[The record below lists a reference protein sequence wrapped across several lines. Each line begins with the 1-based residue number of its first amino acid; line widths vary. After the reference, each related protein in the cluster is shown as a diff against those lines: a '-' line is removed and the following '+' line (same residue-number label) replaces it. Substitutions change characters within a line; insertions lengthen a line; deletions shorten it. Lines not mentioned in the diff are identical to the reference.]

1 MHLTFL
7 LLGTSSSFVFP
18 LAAFS
23 SFARTS
29 SGESR
34 RADRSVQS
42 RIARREKGRGIG
54 RKPTD
59 AQLGN
64 RHDEEPGE

>member
-34 RADRSVQS
+34 TSRQVGSVANRATRERKGHRPKADR
-42 RIARREKGRGIG
+42 RAA
-54 RKPTD
+54 RKPTRRR
-59 AQLGN
+59 A
-64 RHDEEPGE
+64 R